1 VHCVGQQRLIA
12 TRLRRHGIDLLTLT
26 AGSVLALNH
35 QTDMMRITA
44 PAVLGEAALLRD
56 VLPAAAERPFTIR

>member
-1 VHCVGQQRLIA
+1 MHLITFMA
-12 TRLRRHGIDLLTLT
+12 L

-56 VLPAAAERPFTIR
+56 FLPAAAERPFTFRYLQKRCGLCEQSATV

>member
-1 VHCVGQQRLIA
+1 M
-12 TRLRRHGIDLLTLT
+12 